1 MSDFIPPD
9 GIQWHEG
16 MLLSPQHFQQMTLRQ
31 EALLHYHLGAIQPFH
46 WGVRQLSVDPSLLVD
61 GTFRIN
67 DMVAIMPDALLVV
80 HPSGEGDLELD
91 LAPYMDEIM
100 QHPMLVHVVVPAL
113 KSDTPNRGDLAR
125 YESAEGPPTADFNT
139 GETSVRIPRMR
150 PRVGLL
156 LGEKPSEKYVSF
168 PVAEIAYRNEALVLT
183 DFVPPCLWVPT
194 GSVLGRRC
202 ALLAKTLREKA
213 VFLSER
219 LMGPSARAGD
229 PMVAETQGL
238 IRGLVAGLPLFEASI
253 NTGVTHPHQI
263 YLSLCNLLGNLAA
276 VGGGFVPPALPPYN
290 HNDLRGTFNRAL
302 DFALR
307 MIESVREAYVAIPFE
322 RNEGRFE
329 LTIDKAWAGEYLI
342 IGARGKPGASER
354 EVASWMA
361 DALIGSEVVVPSMEE
376 RRVSGPTRDVIEKDD
391 ALGLMP
397 VRGVALIRVANDP
410 AYILADEVLQV
421 INRGDPQAENGPA
434 DLVLYISN
442 QAATAT
448 GSAK

>member
-16 MLLSPQHFQQMTLRQ
+16 MLLTPQHFQQMGLRQ
-31 EALLHYHLGAIQPFH
+31 EALLHYHVGAIQPFH

-67 DMVAIMPDALLVV
+67 ELVAVMPDALLVV
-80 HPSGEGDLELD
+80 HPNGEGDLELD
-91 LAPYMDEIM
+91 LQPYMDEIM
-100 QHPMLVHVVVPAL
+100 QRPMPVHIVVPAL
-113 KSDTPNRGDLAR
+113 KSDTPNKGDLAR

-139 GETSVRIPRMR
+139 GETSVRIPRLR

-156 LGEKPSEKYVSF
+156 LGEKPSDKYVSF
-168 PVAEIAYRNEALVLT
+168 PIAEVAYRNEALVLT

-194 GSVLGRRC
+194 GSVLGRR
-202 ALLAKTLREKA
+202 AAMLAKTLREKA

-229 PMVAETQGL
+229 PMVSETQGL
-238 IRGLVAGLPLFEASI
+238 IRGLVAGLPWFEATL
-253 NTGVTHPHQI
+253 NTGLSHPHQV
-263 YLSLCNLLGNLAA
+263 YLALCNLIGNLAA

-322 RNEGRFE
+322 RKDGSFE
-329 LTIDKAWAGEYLI
+329 LMLDKAWVKGKLI
-342 IGARGKPGASER
+342 IGARGRPGVSDS
-354 EVASWMA
+354 EVAAWME
-361 DALIGSEVVVPSMEE
+361 DALMGSEPMVPSMEE
-376 RRVSGPTRDVIEKDD
+376 RRVLGPERRRLEREDS
-391 ALGLMP
+391 LGLVP
-397 VRGVALIRVANDP
+397 VRGVALIELEADP
-410 AYILADEVLQV
+410 AYVLADEVLQV
-421 INRGDPQAENGPA
+421 INRGDPRGERAPA

-442 QAATAT
+442 
-448 GSAK
+448 